1 MLSFR
6 LDKPIN
12 VLIVEDSELIISLI
26 KNELNSLEIDV
37 LIVEALTGL
46 EADQLINN
54 EPFEF
59 DIILLDYSLPQK
71 SGLEILIRIR
81 EISKDVQVILTTGMG
96 SEKVAADALRLGA
109 NDYIIKE
116 ENFIP
121 KLAKAFVNAMEKRQ
135 LQKILQQK
143 EEELRLSELKYRTLI
158 NQANDGIIIINSDN
172 KIEEVNEQLLSIVG
186 RKEEELISQNWQVIF
201 TGTEKE
207 RIARLFYSGKFIDT
221 TIKKSEVE
229 IFVEISVKAVNIQ
242 EDEEFVI
249 MILRDV
255 TENKR
260 LENILKE
267 QTERLETK
275 LSDIRQNK

>member
-1 MLSFR
+1 MISLS
-6 LDKPIN
+6 LNGPIK
-12 VLIVEDSELIISLI
+12 VLIVEDSEDHISLI
-26 KNELNSLEIDV
+26 KNELNRLEINV
-37 LIVEALTGL
+37 QIVEASTGL
-46 EADQLINN
+46 KAVQLINN
-54 EPFEF
+54 KPFEF
-59 DIILLDYSLPQK
+59 DIILLDYSLPEK

-81 EISKDVQVILTTGMG
+81 EISKSVQVILTTGMG

-121 KLAKAFVNAMEKRQ
+121 KVAKAFVNAMEKSQ

-158 NQANDGIIIINSDN
+158 NQANDGIIIIDSNN
-172 KIEEVNEQLLSIVG
+172 KIVDVNEQLLSIVG
-186 RKEEELISQNWQVIF
+186 RNEEDLIGQNWQIIF
-201 TGTEKE
+201 TDTEKE

-221 TIKKSEVE
+221 TIKKSEGK

-242 EDEEFVI
+242 EKEEFVI

-275 LSDIRQNK
+275 LSDIRQNE